1 MALNGDII
9 LNEKLKEK
17 NGVANTKF
25 FKLGENDN
33 SDIVA
38 RCVEILH
45 KGGIVALPTD
55 TLYGVACLAQCT
67 EAVERL
73 YALKSR
79 NSLKPVA
86 ICVGE
91 TYDICHWARFPQG
104 LISSVADKL
113 CLKEENNSQQGSS
126 DALQS
131 FLNDLLPGPV
141 TIVTER
147 SPALNSNLN
156 PKISSVGIRVP
167 DFDFIRD
174 LSNRLRE
181 PLALTSAN
189 VSGEESSLS
198 VDGFRSLW
206 SKLDAVVDGGVVGTT
221 YVNKKIGYT
230 KEGSTIVK
238 IMPDGLSFK
247 IIRAG
252 CAYESTVQKL
262 KEHWNLKLTL

>member
-1 MALNGDII
+1 MMSNG
-9 LNEKLKEK
+9 
-17 NGVANTKF
+17 NGSIMRSAKDNFIVGDTF
-25 FKLGENDN
+25 FKLHEDN
-33 SDIVA
+33 SDIIA

-45 KGGIVALPTD
+45 KGGIIAVPTD

-79 NSLKPVA
+79 NTLKPVA

-91 TYDICHWARFPQG
+91 TYDVCNWARFPANF
-104 LISSVADKL
+104 IKCVAEKSGI
-113 CLKEENNSQQGSS
+113 KAENLSQQSNP
-126 DALQS
+126 DVLQR

-156 PKISSVGIRVP
+156 PKTTSVGVRVP
-167 DFDFIRD
+167 DHDFIRN
-174 LSNRLRE
+174 LANRLRE

-189 VSGEESSLS
+189 VSGEEPSLC
-198 VDGFRSLW
+198 VEDFQNLW
-206 SKLDAVVDGGVVGTT
+206 PKLDAVIDGGVVGSSH
-221 YVNKKIGYT
+221 VNKKIGYT
-230 KEGSTIVK
+230 KEGSTVVK

-247 IIRAG
+247 ILRAG
-252 CAYESTVQKL
+252 CAYEDTVNKL
-262 KEHWNLKLTL
+262 KTHWNLKLTL